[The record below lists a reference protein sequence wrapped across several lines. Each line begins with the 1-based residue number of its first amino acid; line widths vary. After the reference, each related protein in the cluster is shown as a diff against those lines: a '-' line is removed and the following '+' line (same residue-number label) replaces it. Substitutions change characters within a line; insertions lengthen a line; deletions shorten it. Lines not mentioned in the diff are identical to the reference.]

1 MEKEFS
7 PIVKKMNMKIRL
19 ISIVVLLCVFS
30 GIATAQNTEVKIT
43 LQEQFFDALLEAVFT
58 HLDEPSVAIKE
69 AKSGGACSQTIR
81 LKKEMDGVK
90 TAVRFRQKK
99 IYAPIAFEGNYKVP
113 LLGCIDFEGWAE
125 ANIDLS
131 FDSKKNA
138 LVGRAKVLKVNL
150 SGSNGLASELLARFV
165 QNSIDKK
172 INPIEIIKM
181 DKLSFIAP
189 VQNAGKLK
197 MQATNVKHIVNNG
210 SLDVI
215 ISYKFS
221 KGE

>member
-1 MEKEFS
+1 
-7 PIVKKMNMKIRL
+7 MKIRL
-19 ISIVVLLCVFS
+19 ISIVVLLCALS
-30 GIATAQNTEVKIT
+30 GFAAAQKTEVKIT
-43 LQEQFFDALLEAVFT
+43 LHEQFFDALLEAVFT
-58 HLDEPSVAIKE
+58 HLDDPSVAIKE
-69 AKSGGACSQTIR
+69 NGKSGGACSQTIR

-113 LLGCIDFEGWAE
+113 LLGCIDFQGWAE
-125 ANIDLS
+125 ANIELS
-131 FDSKKNA
+131 FDKKKNA

-150 SGSNGLASELLARFV
+150 SGSNGIASGLLARFV
-165 QNSIDKK
+165 QGSIDEK

-181 DKLSFIAP
+181 DKLSFITP
-189 VQNAGKLK
+189 VQAVGKLK
-197 MQATNVKHIVNNG
+197 MEATEVKHTVNNG
-210 SLDVI
+210 SLDIV